1 MLHDR
6 TVARAQKQFLTLKDS
21 GIW

>member
-6 TVARAQKQFLTLKDS
+6 TVARAQKQFLTLNDS